1 MAYFDKYGVE
11 YSDDRKT
18 LVMFPQNFKGAY
30 VIPEGVT
37 DFKTYTEVDG
47 EDLPFDVYVE
57 YSPFTYQPLKRHAIS
72 CCPGLTSLEFPSSL
86 TVIPEMAFQGCC
98 SLETVIFHAKELT
111 IEDYAFDGCEK
122 LENVIIET
130 DDIHIGSNVFR
141 ETQFIK
147 SHCIDGALYFND
159 TLIFVDSAYNGVF
172 VVKEGT
178 KRLGK
183 SVFAYIEGI
192 TEVVLPK
199 SLEDLGIE
207 SFSHCG
213 IRKICIPEGIT
224 KIQDGG
230 DEVEFPD
237 VSPLFCK
244 DGVFGGCKN
253 LEEVVLPTSL
263 KEIGVGAFYGCT
275 KLSTINIPQGVQRI
289 GMFAFEG
296 TWLYSISIKN
306 PSVIIENGAFAN
318 CHNLTEVKF
327 DEFSSPQFVV
337 VSGQEYGCSAELSPE
352 SVFANC
358 ENLPVI
364 DNIRYAG
371 NYLVEAVD
379 KELSTYIVKDDTKH
393 IGVDAFRNCCCLK
406 AITIPDSVISIG
418 EGAFEKCAVLNSI
431 IIPDNVTKIGSGA
444 FCNCSNLTSVT
455 IGNGVTNIE
464 SNAFYDCQS
473 LISVIIGKG
482 VENIRNYAFSGCS
495 NLKSL
500 SIPDNVMSIEEG
512 VFCDCK
518 ALNKPIYNA
527 HVFAYLPRTYSGEYV
542 IPSGINLIANHAFS
556 RCNYLTSVVIPSSV
570 KSIGG
575 DAFSCC
581 ENLTS
586 LTIPDGVTN
595 IGDSAFSYCTRLTS
609 VTIPNSVTKIGW
621 NVFNGCEALNTP
633 MYNAH
638 IFAYFP
644 RTYSGEYV
652 IPLGIKTI
660 ANYAFY
666 RCKRLTSVIIPNS
679 VTCIEE
685 DAFDDCESL
694 VSIEIPNS
702 VTHVGWDAFGWN
714 AKWNTIIV
722 PLGEEERFCEMD
734 GLKNYADIIRQ
745 TSEKRKQ
752 QQQQRDE
759 YEQRLLQEQQR
770 QELFQGTILFFDT
783 ETNGLPRNYKASVS
797 NSSNWPRLVQLAW
810 IIADKEGNVLKKKS
824 VIIKPDGF
832 SIPADAVAVHGIT
845 TERAQ
850 REGIPLTKVLE
861 EFAADLI
868 FAQHIVGHNI
878 DFDQHVVGAEL
889 CRLGMDFNALI
900 DKPCTCTMKTTTNF
914 CAIPNP
920 NTYFGGYKWPSLQEL
935 YRKLFNR
942 DFEDA
947 HDALADITATKECF
961 FELKRRGIIQ

>member
-11 YSDDRKT
+11 YSDDKKT

-37 DFKTYTEVDG
+37 DFKTYTEVES
-47 EDLPFDVYVE
+47 EDLPIDVYVE
-57 YSPFTYQPLKRHAIS
+57 YSPFTYQR
-72 CCPGLTSLEFPSSL
+72 CPGLTSLECPSSL
-86 TVIPEMAFQGCC
+86 TVIPEWAFQGCC
-98 SLETVIFHAKELT
+98 SLEKVTFHAKELT
-111 IEDYAFDGCEK
+111 IEDYAFYGCEK
-122 LENVIIET
+122 LENVIIEAE
-130 DDIHIGSNVFR
+130 DIHIGSNVFDK
-141 ETQFIK
+141 TPFVN
-147 SHCIDGALYFND
+147 SHCRDGALYLND
-159 TLIFVDSAYNGVF
+159 TLIFVDPAYNGVF

-183 SVFAYIEGI
+183 RVFASIKGI
-192 TEVVLPK
+192 TEVFLPQ
-199 SLEDLGIE
+199 SLEDLGVE
-207 SFSHCG
+207 SFRYCG
-213 IRKICIPEGIT
+213 IKKIRIPEGIT
-224 KIQDGG
+224 EIQDGG
-230 DEVEFPD
+230 DVESFPD
-237 VSPLFCK
+237 FPSSFCK
-244 DGVFGGCKN
+244 DGVFRGCEN
-253 LEEVVLPTSL
+253 LEEVILPTSL
-263 KEIGVGAFYGCT
+263 KEIGIGAFYGCT
-275 KLSTINIPQGVQRI
+275 KLSTISIPQGVQRI

-296 TWLYSISIKN
+296 TGLYSISIKN

-318 CHNLTEVKF
+318 CANLNDVKF
-327 DEFSSPQFVV
+327 DEFSSPQFVI
-337 VSGQEYGCSAELSPE
+337 VSEQEFGCDEELSPK

-379 KELSTYIVKDDTKH
+379 KELSTYVIKEDTKY
-393 IGVDAFRNCCCLK
+393 IGADAFRNSCNLK
-406 AITIPDSVISIG
+406 SISIPDSVVCIG
-418 EGAFEKCAVLNSI
+418 EGAFRKCTDLTSV
-431 IIPDNVTKIGSGA
+431 IIPNNVANIGSCA
-444 FCNCSNLTSVT
+444 FWDCSNLTSVT

-464 SNAFYDCQS
+464 SNAFYDCKS

-482 VENIRNYAFSGCS
+482 VENIRNFAFSGCS

-500 SIPDNVMSIEEG
+500 SIPDNVRSIEEG
-512 VFCDCK
+512 VFCDCE

-527 HVFAYLPRTYSGEYV
+527 HVFAYLPRTYSEEYV
-542 IPSGINLIANHAFS
+542 IPSGINLIANDAFS
-556 RCNYLTSVVIPSSV
+556 RCNHLTSVVIPSSV

-609 VTIPNSVTKIGW
+609 VTIPDSVTKIGW

-638 IFAYFP
+638 IFAYLP

-652 IPLGIKTI
+652 IPFGIKTI

-702 VTHVGWDAFGWN
+702 VTHVGWNAFGWK
-714 AKWNTIIV
+714 AKWTSIVV
-722 PLGEEERFCEMD
+722 PLGEEERFCQMD
-734 GLKNYADIIRQ
+734 GLKDYASIIRQ

-759 YEQRLLQEQQR
+759 YEQRLLLEQQR
-770 QELFQGTILFFDT
+770 QELFQDSILFYDT
-783 ETNGLPRNYKASVS
+783 ETTGKPLKYKAPVIDL
-797 NSSNWPRLVQLAW
+797 SNWPRLVQLAW

-850 REGIPLTKVLE
+850 REGLPLKDVLE
-861 EFAADLI
+861 EFATDLSL
-868 FAQHIVGHNI
+868 AEHVVGHNI

-889 CRLGMDFNALI
+889 CRLGMDFNALM

-942 DFEDA
+942 DFENA
-947 HDALADITATKECF
+947 HDALADITATKDCF
-961 FELKRRGIIQ
+961 FELKRRGMIKE